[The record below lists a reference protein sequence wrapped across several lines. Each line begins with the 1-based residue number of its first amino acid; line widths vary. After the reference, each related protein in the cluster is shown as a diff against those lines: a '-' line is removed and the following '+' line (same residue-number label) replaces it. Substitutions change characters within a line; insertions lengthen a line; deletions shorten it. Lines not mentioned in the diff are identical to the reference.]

1 MTSDVKK
8 IEHSN
13 CKSCQFQFDSNLPFC
28 PNCGGKKIEGRLT
41 VKSVFQEFCQN
52 VFNIDN
58 KFISTI
64 RDLTV
69 QPETVFKAYIAGARK
84 RYYNPVSLI
93 AIAIVL
99 STISSNLLFEKTDAY
114 YNQEFQENAF
124 ELGYKGAGG
133 SEEELQEKL
142 KDKEFKEELETRKQ
156 KSIETQNKINNFV
169 RNNLGL
175 LAYLNIP
182 VYALIAYL
190 VFMNKKMYNFAEM
203 VSIILY
209 QNAYTTLIGFLL
221 SLLFLSLG
229 LDIFILSGFTFLI
242 IYIYSNYSFQRL
254 FKLSAKQLIVA
265 NLKFFLI
272 SFILFLLIIILVFAT
287 MVLVKVLS

>member
-8 IEHSN
+8 IENSN
-13 CKSCQFQFDSNLPFC
+13 CKSCQFQLDSNLPFC
-28 PNCGGKKIEGRLT
+28 PNCGGKMIEGRLT
-41 VKSVFQEFCQN
+41 IKSVFQEFCQN

-229 LDIFILSGFTFLI
+229 LDVFIISGFTFLI

-265 NLKFFLI
+265 NLKFYLI
-272 SFILFLLIIILVFAT
+272 GFILFLLIIIIVIAS
-287 MVLVKVLS
+287 MVLVKVFL

>member
-1 MTSDVKK
+1 MTSDVEK

-13 CKSCQFQFDSNLPFC
+13 CKSCQFQFDSSLPFC
-28 PNCGGKKIEGRLT
+28 PNCGGKMIEGRLT
-41 VKSVFQEFCQN
+41 IKSVFQEFCQN

-229 LDIFILSGFTFLI
+229 LDVFIISGFTFLI

-254 FKLSAKQLIVA
+254 FKLSAKQLILA
-265 NLKFFLI
+265 NLKFYLLG
-272 SFILFLLIIILVFAT
+272 FILFLLIIILVIAS
-287 MVLVKVLS
+287 MVLVKVLL